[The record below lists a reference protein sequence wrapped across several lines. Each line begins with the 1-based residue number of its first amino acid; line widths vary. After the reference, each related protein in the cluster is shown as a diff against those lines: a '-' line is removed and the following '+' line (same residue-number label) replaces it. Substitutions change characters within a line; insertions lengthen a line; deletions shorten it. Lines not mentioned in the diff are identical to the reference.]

1 MECIK
6 KNLFLLK
13 RKNTTVVLL
22 TGSVG
27 SVLEKH
33 SWINYIFIFC
43 THSSL
48 RACASLVS
56 HPSALYEK
64 LQDYSDAL
72 DAPLGMSHLLRTFV
86 GLMFFLLESHMK
98 SFKSTGYQVWGFFF
112 ILSFKNILLHQGDFS
127 KYDQHKYKTLL
138 RLVNFSKNI

>member
-1 MECIK
+1 MHACIEFRAFLSQGGGEKGNSLPLTNPPPKKKTIFKVECIK

-13 RKNTTVVLL
+13 RKNTTIVLL
-22 TGSVG
+22 TGSV
-27 SVLEKH
+27 LEKH
-33 SWINYIFIFC
+33 NRINYIFIFC

-56 HPSALYEK
+56 PPSALYEK

-72 DAPLGMSHLLRTFV
+72 DAPLGMSHLLKIFV

-98 SFKSTGYQVWGFFF
+98 SFKSTGYQ
-112 ILSFKNILLHQGDFS
+112 I
-127 KYDQHKYKTLL
+127 
-138 RLVNFSKNI
+138 